1 MKKCIVVTGGSKG
14 IGKAIIERFA
24 EAGFDAITC
33 ARNAQD
39 LENLQK
45 EIISKYNVKL
55 HYQTADLSKK
65 EEVIEFAK
73 FVKSLKLSIEA
84 LVNNTGTFM
93 PGAILEEEEGNLERM
108 METNLYSGYHLT
120 RQLVPAMLERKTGY
134 VFNICSIASI
144 TAYPNGGAYS
154 ITKFAQLGMTK
165 VLREELKTKGI
176 RVSAV
181 MPGAT
186 LTASWAGVDLPPER
200 LMKPEDVA
208 EAIFSAFSLSPQS
221 VVEEIII
228 RPQLGDL

>member
-1 MKKCIVVTGGSKG
+1 MNKCIVVTGGSKG

-24 EAGFDAITC
+24 AAGFDAITC

-45 EIISKYNVKL
+45 EITSKYNTQL

-73 FVKSLKLSIEA
+73 FVKSLELPLEV

-93 PGAILEEEEGNLERM
+93 PGSILEEEEGNLEQM

-120 RQLVPAMLERKTGY
+120 RQLIGSMLERKAGY
-134 VFNICSIASI
+134 IFNICSIASI

-221 VVEEIII
+221 VVEEIVI